1 MSQKEILEEPV
12 IQRYIYELVGTE
24 GMQVALSP
32 PEGEVTDEELA
43 EDIDVE
49 VNEVRRTL
57 IILNENNLADYRRIR
72 DDDSGW
78 LTYLWTF
85 NYGRIPEQLVE
96 EMETLR
102 DKLEERKKFE
112 TTNQFFRCE
121 ICGQRYEFVEAQES
135 YFTCERCGNELEEDE
150 NSQVKELIDK
160 RLEELN
166 SELIKVN
173 K

>member
-1 MSQKEILEEPV
+1 MSQNEILEEPV
-12 IQRYIYELVGTE
+12 IKRYIYELVGTE

-43 EDIDVE
+43 ENIDVE

-57 IILNENNLADYRRIR
+57 IILSENNLADYRRVR
-72 DDDSGW
+72 DDESGW

-85 NYGRIPEQLVE
+85 KYNRIPEQLVE
-96 EMETLR
+96 DMETLR
-102 DKLEERKKFE
+102 DNLEKRKEFE
-112 TTNQFFRCE
+112 EANQFFRCE
-121 ICGQRYEFVEAQES
+121 ICGQRYKFIDAQDS
-135 YFTCERCGNELEEDE
+135 YFTCEICGNELEADE
-150 NSQVKELIDK
+150 NSRIRELINR

-166 SELIKVN
+166 SELMKVN